1 MKLLIDSGATK
12 SEFILLNEETQVH
25 HFLTK
30 GINPNYNDD
39 QHINTVFNLFIESL
53 QSISIDDIEEV
64 VYYGAGCISEVN
76 SARMQQL
83 MQPVFRDTKIQVYS
97 DLMAVCHALCGNQPG
112 YIAILGTGSASCYY
126 DGEKI
131 ADRAPSLGY
140 FLGDEGSGTY
150 MGKKFIQHYLKN
162 KLPKEVVDQFET
174 QFKVTVPDVYAKV
187 YRELNHQSFF
197 GMIPHFLEHFLE
209 YDEVRNIIIGSFC
222 DFFFAQQEYYQ
233 KEQIEWNIS
242 GSIGYHFDE
251 LLRDAASKSGFQ
263 VRKIIKA
270 PLQEI
275 ILNHQKS

>member
-12 SEFILLNEETQVH
+12 SEFILLNKETQIH
-25 HFLTK
+25 HFITK

-39 QHINTVFNLFIESL
+39 QHITTVFNQFKESL
-53 QSISIDDIEEV
+53 QNIRIEDILEI

-76 SARMQQL
+76 SARIYQL
-83 MQPVFRDTKIQVYS
+83 MEPIFRKSKIAVHS
-97 DLMAVCHALCGNQPG
+97 DLMAVCHALCENKPG

-126 DGEKI
+126 DGVKI

-150 MGKKFIQHYLKN
+150 IGKKFIQQYLKN
-162 KLPKEVVDQFET
+162 KLSKEIVNQFES
-174 QFKVTVPDVYAKV
+174 QFKITIPDVYTKV

-209 YDEVRNIIIGSFC
+209 FEEIKAIIIDSFC
-222 DFFFAQQEYYQ
+222 DFFYAQQEYYQ
-233 KEQIEWNIS
+233 KEHIEWNIS

-251 LLRDAASKSGFQ
+251 LLKEAASKSGFQ

>member
-64 VYYGAGCISEVN
+64 VYYGAGCITDVN
-76 SARMQQL
+76 SARMHQL

-97 DLMAVCHALCGNQPG
+97 DLMAVCHALCGTQPG

-126 DGEKI
+126 DGGKI

-209 YDEVRNIIIGSFC
+209 YDEVRNIIISSFC

-233 KEQIEWNIS
+233 KEHIEWNIS

-251 LLRDAASKSGFQ
+251 LLREAASKSGFQ